1 MRLAIVVFLVGVAP
15 PIRAEPGFSL
25 GVEGGVM
32 QWGPSASFG
41 AAGVAWGLRG
51 GIGLIGNLRLEAR
64 FLSARRDLSAGMTA
78 TAREGDAQLR
88 VALRSGLTPYAFG
101 GIGLRSSD
109 IDAPGAAG
117 SDSAIMVPFGVGL
130 DLPLNRL
137 LVVAPEFTW
146 HHRVDEAMAPSP
158 APDDT
163 WNVALV
169 VRLEL

>member
-1 MRLAIVVFLVGVAP
+1 MRLTVVFGVLLWGSVG
-15 PIRAEPGFSL
+15 RAEPGFSV

-32 QWGPSASFG
+32 QWGSTPSFG

-88 VALRSGLTPYAFG
+88 VALRQGVTPYAFG

-109 IDAPGAAG
+109 IDAPGVAG

-146 HHRVDEAMAPSP
+146 HHRIDDAMVPTP

-163 WNVALV
+163 WNVGLV